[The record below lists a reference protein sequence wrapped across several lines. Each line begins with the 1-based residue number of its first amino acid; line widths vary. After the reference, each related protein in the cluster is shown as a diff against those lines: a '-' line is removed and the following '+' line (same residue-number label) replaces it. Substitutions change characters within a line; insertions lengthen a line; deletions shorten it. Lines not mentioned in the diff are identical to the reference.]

1 MKSTNQNLHIV
12 LAQLNPLVG
21 DIENNLIKIKNA
33 ATYAKNVLHANVVVF
48 PEMVLAGYPP
58 EDLLLRPE
66 FYERINRAIDDL
78 KRFLPDTYLIV
89 GYPERN
95 HTGNYNSAGVFY
107 AGKIIAH
114 YHKQLL
120 PNYGVFDEKRYF
132 QSGKE
137 PCIIGI
143 LGNKIAILICED
155 LWQKEPIQQA
165 KINGA
170 EIVISINASPFDLYK
185 PLLREEIMA
194 ERAKETHLPI
204 IYLNTVGAQDE
215 LVFDGG
221 SFVMNSA
228 GEITQRGVF
237 FEESLIPVDLIR
249 ENGVLQPK
257 TLKALPIIDKIERV
271 YKALVLGIRDYI
283 EKNHFP
289 GALIGLSG
297 GIDSAL
303 TLALAV
309 DAIGKDRVKT
319 VFMPSRY
326 TRQISSEGAEAIA
339 KNFGVAY
346 NEISI
351 EPVFQS
357 FLQSL
362 SGEFSGTSNNTAEE
376 NLQARCRGTILMAIS
391 NKKHYIVLS
400 TGNKS
405 EMSVGYATLYGDMVG
420 GFCVLKDV
428 PKTLVYELVN
438 YRNSLDEIPLIPQRI
453 IDRPPSAELATDQK
467 DTDSLPPYPILD
479 AILERFV
486 ENDQSAEEIIAAG
499 FDATIVKKVI
509 NMVYRNEYKRSQ
521 APVGVR
527 ITARAF
533 GRDRRYPITSGF

>member
-1 MKSTNQNLHIV
+1 MNSTNQNLRIV

-21 DIENNLIKIKNA
+21 DIENNLVKIKKA
-33 ATYAKNVLHANVVVF
+33 ALHAKNVLHANVVVF
-48 PEMVLAGYPP
+48 PEMALAGYPP
-58 EDLLLRPE
+58 EDLLLRSE
-66 FYERINRAIDDL
+66 FYDRINLAIDNL
-78 KRFLPDTYLIV
+78 KQFLPDTYLII
-89 GYPERN
+89 GYPEQN
-95 HTGNYNSAGVFY
+95 HIGNYNSAGVFY
-107 AGKIIAH
+107 DGKIIAN

-132 QSGKE
+132 KSGKK
-137 PCIIGI
+137 PCIVDIF
-143 LGNKIAILICED
+143 GNKVAILICED

-165 KINGA
+165 KISGA
-170 EIVISINASPFDLYK
+170 EIIISINASPFDLYK
-185 PLLREEIMA
+185 PLLREEIVA
-194 ERAKETHLPI
+194 ERVKETHLPI

-228 GEITQRGVF
+228 SEVTQRGVF
-237 FEESLIPVDLIR
+237 FEESLITVDLIR
-249 ENGVLQPK
+249 ENSALLPK
-257 TLKALPIIDKIERV
+257 PLEALPIIGKVERV

-309 DAIGKDRVKT
+309 DAIGKERVHT

-326 TRQISSEGAEAIA
+326 TRQISGEDAKAIA
-339 KNFGVAY
+339 KNFGIAY
-346 NEISI
+346 SEIPI

-362 SGEFSGTSNNTAEE
+362 SNEFSGTSADTTEE

-391 NKKHYIVLS
+391 NKKRYIVLS

-438 YRNSLDEIPLIPQRI
+438 YRNSLSKTPLIPQRI
-453 IDRPPSAELATDQK
+453 IDRPPSAELASDQK

-486 ENDQSAEEIIAAG
+486 ECDQSAQEIIAAG

-509 NMVYRNEYKRSQ
+509 NMVYRNEYKRRQ